1 MTQTSLAP
9 WPVLAQPMQGGPIEA
24 LQHLLRQHGSTS
36 AADGKFGPKTDAAV
50 KAFQQSHGLV
60 ADGKVGPKTWPKLIV
75 TVRRGDQ
82 GEAVRGAQVL
92 CVDVTVDGVFGP
104 KTEAGVKQMQGF
116 FGITA
121 DGIVGPVTWQALLA
135 NGD

>member
-24 LQHLLRQHGSTS
+24 LQHLLRHHGSTIT
-36 AADGKFGPKTDAAV
+36 ADGKFGPKTDAAV
-50 KAFQQSHGLV
+50 RAFQQSHGLV

-75 TVRRGDQ
+75 TVRRGDK

-92 CVDVTVDGVFGP
+92 CVDVTVDGIFGP

-121 DGIVGPVTWQALLA
+121 DGIVGPMTWQALLA

>member
-24 LQHLLRQHGSTS
+24 LQHLLRHHGSTIT
-36 AADGKFGPKTDAAV
+36 ADGKFGPKTDAAV

-75 TVRRGDQ
+75 TVRRGDK

-92 CVDVTVDGVFGP
+92 CVDVTVDGSFGP